1 MAAHAATYF
10 DSGRSSSRR
19 IEERNARLFAEQQ
32 RLRRGA
38 TLEVF
43 FPKRIDNSRLVKAP
57 DTVRIREMRIFTAA
71 VTVLFSLI
79 MFYGLQHFS
88 AIEMGYSV
96 ETKKQQLEALRE
108 QNRQLRLAEAQL
120 SQPRRIDAMA
130 RQMGLI
136 ELQPNQVVRVTD
148 HANVPDAGTPALA
161 QVAPAETGPA
171 ATGISPAPATAR

>member
-10 DSGRSSSRR
+10 ESGRSSSRR

-57 DTVRIREMRIFTAA
+57 DTVRIREMRLLTAA
-71 VTVLFSLI
+71 CTVLFSLI

-96 ETKKQQLEALRE
+96 EAKKQQVEALRE
-108 QNRQLRLAEAQL
+108 QNRQLRLSEAQL

-136 ELQPNQVVRVTD
+136 ELQPEQVVRPTD
-148 HANVPDAGTPALA
+148 HVDANGAPALA
-161 QVAPAETGPA
+161 QVT
-171 ATGISPAPATAR
+171 PATALNATAVR

>member
-1 MAAHAATYF
+1 MAAHVATYF

-43 FPKRIDNSRLVKAP
+43 FPKRIDNTRIVKAP
-57 DTVRIREMRIFTAA
+57 DTARIREMRIFTAA
-71 VTVLFSLI
+71 MTVLFSLV

-96 ETKKQQLEALRE
+96 ESKKQQIESLRE

-130 RQMGLI
+130 RQMGLV

-148 HANVPDAGTPALA
+148 HSNIPDSGAPALA
-161 QVAPAETGPA
+161 Q
-171 ATGISPAPATAR
+171 ISPASVANPANAGGIR

>member
-1 MAAHAATYF
+1 MAAYAATYF
-10 DSGRSSSRR
+10 DSGRSSGRR

-88 AIEMGYSV
+88 SIEMGYNV
-96 ETKKQQLEALRE
+96 EAKKTQVEVLRE

-130 RQMGLI
+130 RQMGLV
-136 ELQPNQVVRVTD
+136 ELQPNQVVHSTD
-148 HANVPDAGTPALA
+148 HANPVDSGAPALA
-161 QVAPAETGPA
+161 QVSPA
-171 ATGISPAPATAR
+171 AGTLR

>member
-1 MAAHAATYF
+1 MAAHVATYF

-43 FPKRIDNSRLVKAP
+43 FPKRIDNTRIVKAP
-57 DTVRIREMRIFTAA
+57 DTARIREMRIFTAA
-71 VTVLFSLI
+71 MTVLFSLV

-96 ETKKQQLEALRE
+96 ESKKQQIESLRE

-130 RQMGLI
+130 RQMGLV

-148 HANVPDAGTPALA
+148 HVNIPDSGAPALA
-161 QVAPAETGPA
+161 QMSPA
-171 ATGISPAPATAR
+171 ISPASAANPANAGGIR

>member
-1 MAAHAATYF
+1 MAAYAATYF
-10 DSGRSSSRR
+10 ESGRSSSRR
-19 IEERNARLFAEQQ
+19 IEERNARLFAAQQ
-32 RLRRGA
+32 RLRRGG

-57 DTVRIREMRIFTAA
+57 DMVRIREMRIFTAA

-88 AIEMGYSV
+88 AIEIGYNV
-96 ETKKQQLEALRE
+96 ESKKQRIETLRE
-108 QNRQLRLAEAQL
+108 QNRQLRLAEAQF

-130 RQMGLI
+130 RQMGLV

-148 HANVPDAGTPALA
+148 HVEAGAPALA
-161 QVAPAETGPA
+161 QVSSNAALVPPA
-171 ATGISPAPATAR
+171 APR

>member
-1 MAAHAATYF
+1 MAAHVATYF

-43 FPKRIDNSRLVKAP
+43 FPKRIDNTRIVKAP
-57 DTVRIREMRIFTAA
+57 DTARIREMRIFTAA
-71 VTVLFSLI
+71 MTVLFSLV

-96 ETKKQQLEALRE
+96 ESKKQQIESLRE

-120 SQPRRIDAMA
+120 SQPRRVDAMA
-130 RQMGLI
+130 RQMGLV

-148 HANVPDAGTPALA
+148 HVNIPDSGAPALA
-161 QVAPAETGPA
+161 QMSPT
-171 ATGISPAPATAR
+171 ISPASVANPANAGGIR

>member
-1 MAAHAATYF
+1 MAAYAATYF

-71 VTVLFSLI
+71 VTVLFSLV

-96 ETKKQQLEALRE
+96 EAKKQQVEALRE
-108 QNRQLRLAEAQL
+108 QNRQLRLSEAQL
-120 SQPRRIDAMA
+120 SQPRRIDSHGAADGPGRVAAQSSCA
-130 RQMGLI
+130 RDRPCRCQRRHRHWRRLRLPNRG
-136 ELQPNQVVRVTD
+136 QP
-148 HANVPDAGTPALA
+148 GTCDS
-161 QVAPAETGPA
+161 GD
-171 ATGISPAPATAR
+171 S

>member
-1 MAAHAATYF
+1 MAAQAITYF
-10 DSGRSSSRR
+10 ESGRSSGRR
-19 IEERNARLFAEQQ
+19 LEERNARLFAEQL

-38 TLEVF
+38 TLEVS
-43 FPKRIDNSRLVKAP
+43 FPKRIDNSRLIKAP

-71 VTVLFSLI
+71 VTVLLSLI

-88 AIEMGYSV
+88 SIEIGYSV
-96 ETKKQQLEALRE
+96 ETKKQQVETLRE

-136 ELQPNQVVRVTD
+136 ELEPNQVVRVTGRPAESVD
-148 HANVPDAGTPALA
+148 TSAPALA
-161 QVAPAETGPA
+161 QA
-171 ATGISPAPATAR
+171 SPSSVRIASPEILGTIR

>member
-10 DSGRSSSRR
+10 ESGRSSSRR
-19 IEERNARLFAEQQ
+19 IEERNTRLFAEQR

-38 TLEVF
+38 TLEVY

-57 DTVRIREMRIFTAA
+57 DTVRIREMRLFTAA
-71 VTVLFSLI
+71 CTVLFSLI

-96 ETKKQQLEALRE
+96 EAKKQQVEALRE
-108 QNRQLRLAEAQL
+108 QNRQLRLSEAQL

-136 ELQPNQVVRVTD
+136 ELQPNQVDRPAD
-148 HANVPDAGTPALA
+148 HVEASGAPALA
-161 QVAPAETGPA
+161 QITPSTAMN
-171 ATGISPAPATAR
+171 GIAVR

>member
-10 DSGRSSSRR
+10 ESGRSSGRR

-43 FPKRIDNSRLVKAP
+43 FPKRIDNSRLIKAP

-71 VTVLFSLI
+71 VTVLLSLV

-88 AIEMGYSV
+88 SIEMGYRVEAEKQHV
-96 ETKKQQLEALRE
+96 ETLRE
-108 QNRQLRLAEAQL
+108 QNRQLKLAEAQL

-130 RQMGLI
+130 RQMGLV

-148 HANVPDAGTPALA
+148 RVPPADSGAPALA
-161 QVAPAETGPA
+161 QAAPTSLTTSVGAV
-171 ATGISPAPATAR
+171 R

>member
-10 DSGRSSSRR
+10 ESGRSSSRR
-19 IEERNARLFAEQQ
+19 IEERNERLFAEQQ

-57 DTVRIREMRIFTAA
+57 DPVRIREMRIFTAA

-88 AIEMGYSV
+88 AIEIGYNV
-96 ETKKQQLEALRE
+96 EAKKQQLETLRE
-108 QNRQLRLAEAQL
+108 QNRQLKLTEAQL
-120 SQPRRIDAMA
+120 SQPNRIDAMA
-130 RQMGLI
+130 RQMGMT
-136 ELQPNQVVRVTD
+136 ERQPTQVVRTTD
-148 HANVPDAGTPALA
+148 RVESSAPALA
-161 QVAPAETGPA
+161 QITPASASLPA
-171 ATGISPAPATAR
+171 NLSGAAR

>member
-32 RLRRGA
+32 RLRRGP

-57 DTVRIREMRIFTAA
+57 DTVRIREMRIFAAA
-71 VTVLFSLI
+71 VTVLFSLV

-88 AIEMGYSV
+88 SIEIGYSV
-96 ETKKQQLEALRE
+96 EAKKQQVELLRE
-108 QNRQLRLAEAQL
+108 QNRQLKLTEAEL
-120 SQPRRIDAMA
+120 SQPSRIDTMA
-130 RQMGLI
+130 RKMGLG
-136 ELQPNQVVRVTD
+136 EVQPQQVVRAADRVD
-148 HANVPDAGTPALA
+148 GGAPALA
-161 QVAPAETGPA
+161 QMNPSAGKL
-171 ATGISPAPATAR
+171 PATP

>member
-71 VTVLFSLI
+71 MTVLLSLV

-88 AIEMGYSV
+88 AIEIGYHV
-96 ETKKQQLEALRE
+96 ETKKQQVEALRE
-108 QNRQLRLAEAQL
+108 QNRQLRLTEAQL
-120 SQPRRIDAMA
+120 SQPRRIDEMA
-130 RQMGLI
+130 RQMGLV
-136 ELQPNQVVRVTD
+136 ERQPNQVVRVTD
-148 HANVPDAGTPALA
+148 RTDSHLDNGAPALA
-161 QVAPAETGPA
+161 QAAPTA
-171 ATGISPAPATAR
+171 ALPTAAR

>member
-1 MAAHAATYF
+1 MAAHVATYF

-57 DTVRIREMRIFTAA
+57 DMARIREMRIFTAA
-71 VTVLFSLI
+71 CTVLFSLI

-88 AIEMGYSV
+88 SIELGYKV
-96 ETKKQQLEALRE
+96 EAKKQQLESLRE
-108 QNRQLRLAEAQL
+108 SNRQLRLAEAQL

-130 RQMGLI
+130 RQMGLVS
-136 ELQPNQVVRVTD
+136 LQPNQVIHVTD
-148 HANVPDAGTPALA
+148 HVDTSAPALA
-161 QVAPAETGPA
+161 QMAPV
-171 ATGISPAPATAR
+171 TANPLGNQGLSR

>member
-1 MAAHAATYF
+1 MAAHVATYF

-19 IEERNARLFAEQQ
+19 IEELNARLFAEQQ

-71 VTVLFSLI
+71 VTVLFTLI
-79 MFYGLQHFS
+79 MIYGLQHFS

-96 ETKKQQLEALRE
+96 EAKKQQLESLRE
-108 QNRQLRLAEAQL
+108 QNRQLKLSEAQL
-120 SQPRRIDAMA
+120 TQPRRIDQMA
-130 RQMGLI
+130 RQMGLV
-136 ELQPNQVVRVTD
+136 ELQPDQVVRVTD
-148 HANVPDAGTPALA
+148 RVPEHIDSGAPALA
-161 QVAPAETGPA
+161 QVAPNA
-171 ATGISPAPATAR
+171 ASPSPTSPSPIR

>member
-10 DSGRSSSRR
+10 ETGRSSSRR
-19 IEERNARLFAEQQ
+19 IEERNARLFAEQR

-38 TLEVF
+38 TLEVH

-57 DTVRIREMRIFTAA
+57 DTVRIREMRLFTAA
-71 VTVLFSLI
+71 CTVLFSLI

-96 ETKKQQLEALRE
+96 ESKKSQVEALRE

-130 RQMGLI
+130 RQMGLV
-136 ELQPNQVVRVTD
+136 ELQPNQVVHPTD
-148 HANVPDAGTPALA
+148 HVESTGAPALA
-161 QVAPAETGPA
+161 QVNTAPPLNG
-171 ATGISPAPATAR
+171 TAIR